1 MKKFK
6 KRLFQFTKFA
16 FVGVLN
22 AIISWCVYAVCIRLG
37 LHYIPATAIGF
48 SISMINATFWNR
60 KVVFKDDRQ
69 PWWKSFVKTYIAY
82 SVTALFLNSL
92 LLHLWIDVLQVG
104 RYFVPAYKW
113 LLKRGIRV
121 ESGRRLAEYIAPFF
135 NYCITV
141 PLNYV
146 LNKFWAFGLP
156 KEKDR
161 PSKPEAN

>member
-1 MKKFK
+1 MKKLK

-22 AIISWCVYAVCIRLG
+22 AIISWSVYAVCIRLG
-37 LHYIPATAIGF
+37 IHYIPATAIGF
-48 SISMINATFWNR
+48 SVSMINATFWNR
-60 KVVFKDDRQ
+60 RVVFKDARQ
-69 PWWKSFVKTYIAY
+69 SWWKSFVKTYIAY

-113 LLKRGIRV
+113 LLMRGIRV
-121 ESGRRLAEYIAPFF
+121 ESSRRLAEYIAPFF

-156 KEKDR
+156 KAKDR

>member
-22 AIISWCVYAVCIRLG
+22 AIISWSVYAVCIRIG
-37 LHYIPATAIGF
+37 IHYIPATAIGF

-60 KVVFKDDRQ
+60 RVVFKDDRQ
-69 PWWKSFVKTYIAY
+69 PWWRSFVKTYIAY

>member
-1 MKKFK
+1 MNKFK

-22 AIISWCVYAVCIRLG
+22 AIISWCVYAFCIRMG
-37 LHYIPATAIGF
+37 FHYIPATAVGF
-48 SISMINATFWNR
+48 SVSMINATFWNR

-104 RYFVPAYKW
+104 RYFVTAYKW

-156 KEKDR
+156 KEDR